1 MAVSGYK
8 LARHYW
14 MLHQS
19 KKKDDAVKEIA
30 QASAE
35 PNERWTPGVDT
46 YKTMH
51 DLNSD
56 YVGWILWDS
65 DIISEPIVQGE
76 TNNAYLRH
84 NFNREYDVFGSIF
97 MDSNNKLTDDNL
109 MIYGHSL
116 AGDKAAK
123 QMFSPLQNITNQ
135 AFLDANSSFKIYWED
150 HISSYEIISA
160 MLMDT
165 AADGWDYTQ
174 PTFATPE
181 NKKQWVDDAISR
193 SQVVTHSKATENDKF
208 VTMQTCYD
216 SWSTNR
222 YIIVA
227 REVAEVHYP
236 QTEGTAAPTN

>member
-160 MLMDT
+160 MLMDQKQRKMTNLLRCKHATT
-165 AADGWDYTQ
+165 AGRQTDISSS
-174 PTFATPE
+174 PE
-181 NKKQWVDDAISR
+181 KLPKCIIRRQKVQLRQQSNKCFRI
-193 SQVVTHSKATENDKF
+193 
-208 VTMQTCYD
+208 
-216 SWSTNR
+216 
-222 YIIVA
+222 
-227 REVAEVHYP
+227 
-236 QTEGTAAPTN
+236 